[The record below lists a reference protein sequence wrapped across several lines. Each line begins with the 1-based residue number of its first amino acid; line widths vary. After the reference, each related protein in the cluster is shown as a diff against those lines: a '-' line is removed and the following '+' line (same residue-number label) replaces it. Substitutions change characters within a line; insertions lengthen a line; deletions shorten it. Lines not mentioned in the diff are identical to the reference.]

1 MGPTVTTST
10 QYIVRREHA
19 LPSDRLLR
27 KAAQESEAAGLAWEL
42 VVAVPPPA
50 LGLSRGRR
58 VETLVVGGRAAQRR
72 GLRVTWGR
80 WNAQEQTLHI
90 DDGRV
95 LDIAGQVRQRESWTS
110 T

>member
-1 MGPTVTTST
+1 MGPTVTTSNR
-10 QYIVRREHA
+10 YIVTREHA

-42 VVAVPPPA
+42 VVAVPPPS
-50 LGLSRGRR
+50 LGISRDRR

-72 GLRVTWGR
+72 GLRVTWGQ
-80 WNAQEQTLHI
+80 WNAAEQTLHL
-90 DDGRV
+90 DDGRI
-95 LDIAGQVRQRESWTS
+95 LDVTGNSWTS